1 MVEITDKVA
10 IPENITKYR
19 AAMKTMDVGHS
30 FPVPNGE
37 EKEVRYIA
45 WDLFHKEGD
54 DGKPVSEKRF
64 KTKRD
69 PLDLENFRC
78 WRVK

>member
-10 IPENITKYR
+10 IPEQVTKYR
-19 AAMKTMDVGHS
+19 GAMKKMNVGDS
-30 FPVPNGE
+30 FTVPNGE

-45 WDLFHKEGD
+45 WDLFHKED
-54 DGKPVSEKRF
+54 DAGKPISEKRF

-78 WRVK
+78 WRIK